1 MAEGTLTGKV
11 AIVTGGSSGI
21 GRAAALALA
30 AAGAR
35 VAIVA
40 RSGEVI
46 GALAEEI
53 ATSGGEAT
61 AYPADVSEG
70 EAMSTVTAQVLAAW
84 GRVDL
89 LVANAGVNTKERA
102 LHDIA
107 PEQWERV
114 IDTNLTGVFYGAK
127 AVLPTMRERGEGTII
142 IVASMAGR
150 RPGTLSGIAYGASKA
165 GAISVAHSINAEEK
179 PKGIRATAILPGDT
193 ATAILDHRPSP
204 PPAAAREQ
212 MLQPEDV
219 AAAIVFVASQPHR
232 VTIDELW
239 ITPTVQR

>member
-1 MAEGTLTGKV
+1 MAEGTLAGKV

-21 GRAAALALA
+21 GRAAARALA

-46 GALAEEI
+46 AALAEEI

-61 AYPADVSEG
+61 AHAADVSEG
-70 EAMSTVTAQVLAAW
+70 EAMAAVTERVLAAW

-114 IDTNLTGVFYGAK
+114 IDTNLSGVFYGAK

-142 IVASMAGR
+142 IVASMAAR

-165 GAISVAHSINAEEK
+165 GAVSVAHSINAEEK
-179 PKGIRATAILPGDT
+179 SHGIRATAILPGEV

-204 PPAAAREQ
+204 PPAEARER

-219 AAAIVFVASQPHR
+219 AAAIVFVAAQPHR

>member
-1 MAEGTLTGKV
+1 MAEGTLTGRV

-21 GRAAALALA
+21 GRAAARALA

-40 RSGEVI
+40 RSGDVI
-46 GALAEEI
+46 TALAEEI
-53 ATSGGEAT
+53 AASGGEAT
-61 AYPADVSEG
+61 AYAADVSEG
-70 EAMSTVTAQVLAAW
+70 EAMATVTAQVLAAW

-102 LHDIA
+102 LHNIA
-107 PEQWERV
+107 LEQWERV
-114 IDTNLTGVFYGAK
+114 VDTNLTGVFYGAK
-127 AVLPTMRERGEGTII
+127 AVLPMMRERGEGLII

-179 PKGIRATAILPGDT
+179 PNGIRATAILPGDT

-219 AAAIVFVASQPHR
+219 AAAIVFVAAQPHR

>member
-1 MAEGTLTGKV
+1 MAEGKLAGRV
-11 AIVTGGSSGI
+11 AIVTGASSGI
-21 GRAAALALA
+21 GRAAARALA
-30 AAGAR
+30 AEGAR
-35 VAIVA
+35 VALVA

-46 GALAEEI
+46 SALAEEI
-53 ATSGGEAT
+53 AAQGGEAV
-61 AYPADVSEG
+61 AYPSDVADP
-70 EAMSTVTAQVLAAW
+70 EAMPAVTARVLAAW

-102 LHDIA
+102 LHNIA

-114 IDTNLTGVFYGAK
+114 IDVNLTGVFNCAK
-127 AVLPTMRERGEGTII
+127 AVLPTMRERGEGTIV

-179 PKGIRATAILPGDT
+179 VNGIRATTILPGDT
-193 ATAILDHRPSP
+193 ATGILDHRPNP
-204 PPAAAREQ
+204 PSAEARER
-212 MLQPEDV
+212 MLQSEDV
-219 AAAIVFVASQPHR
+219 AAAIVFVATQPHR

>member
-1 MAEGTLTGKV
+1 MAEGKLVGKV

-21 GRAAALALA
+21 GRAAARALA
-30 AAGAR
+30 AEGAR

-40 RSGEVI
+40 RSGDVI
-46 GALAEEI
+46 TALAEEI
-53 ATSGGEAT
+53 AASGGEAT

-70 EAMSTVTAQVLAAW
+70 DAMAAVTAQVLAAW

-89 LVANAGVNTKERA
+89 LVANAGVNTRERA
-102 LHDIA
+102 LHNIA

-114 IDTNLTGVFYGAK
+114 VDTNLNGVFYGAK

-179 PKGIRATAILPGDT
+179 PQGIRATAILPGDT

-204 PPAAAREQ
+204 PPADARER
-212 MLQPEDV
+212 MLRPEDV
-219 AAAIVFVASQPHR
+219 AAAIVFVATQPHR
-232 VTIDELW
+232 VTVDELW

>member
-1 MAEGTLTGKV
+1 MAEGKLAGKV

-21 GRAAALALA
+21 GRAAARALA
-30 AAGAR
+30 AEGAR

-40 RSGEVI
+40 RSGDVI
-46 GALAEEI
+46 TALATEI
-53 ATSGGEAT
+53 AASGGEAT
-61 AYPADVSEG
+61 AYQADVSAG
-70 EAMSTVTAQVLAAW
+70 DAMSTVTAQVLAAW

-89 LVANAGVNTKERA
+89 LVANAGTNTKERA
-102 LHDIA
+102 LHNIA
-107 PEQWERV
+107 PLQWEQV
-114 IDTNLTGVFYGAK
+114 VDTNLTGVFYGAK

-150 RPGTLSGIAYGASKA
+150 HPGTLSGIAYGASKA

-179 PKGIRATAILPGDT
+179 PQGIRATAILPGDT
-193 ATAILDHRPSP
+193 ATPLLDQRPTP
-204 PPAAAREQ
+204 PPTEAREQ

-219 AAAIVFVASQPHR
+219 AAAIVFVATLPHR
-232 VTIDELW
+232 VTINELW

>member
-1 MAEGTLTGKV
+1 MAEGGLAGKV

-21 GRAAALALA
+21 GRAAARALA
-30 AAGAR
+30 AEGAR

-40 RSGEVI
+40 RSGETI
-46 GALAEEI
+46 AALAREI
-53 ATSGGEAT
+53 AASGGEAT
-61 AYPADVSEG
+61 AFPADVSEG
-70 EAMSTVTAQVLAAW
+70 EAMAAVTARVLAAW
-84 GRVDL
+84 GRVDI

-142 IVASMAGR
+142 VVASMAGR

-165 GAISVAHSINAEEK
+165 GAVSVVHSINAEEK
-179 PKGIRATAILPGDT
+179 PQGIRATAILPGDT

-204 PPAAAREQ
+204 PSADARER

-219 AAAIVFVASQPHR
+219 AAAIVFVATQPHR